1 MCDFI
6 IIWFIINCHK
16 FLFQNVLKDRSN
28 SISVGVVLE
37 LREEYRNIRNDP
49 MFLEM
54 TDAIEAVEE
63 MDMRAQCNYALLFYS
78 TIKVWSIFLT
88 GYEYR
93 NDQTNLRAFHGH
105 NQSP

>member
-1 MCDFI
+1 
-6 IIWFIINCHK
+6 
-16 FLFQNVLKDRSN
+16 
-28 SISVGVVLE
+28 VGVVLE